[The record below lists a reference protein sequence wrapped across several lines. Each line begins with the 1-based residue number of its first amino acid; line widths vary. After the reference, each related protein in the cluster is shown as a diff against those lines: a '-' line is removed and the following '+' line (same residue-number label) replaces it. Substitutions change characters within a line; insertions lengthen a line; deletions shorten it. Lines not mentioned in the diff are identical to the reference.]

1 MRNKND
7 EPAIETRPEEDPGA
21 KALIA
26 AMQESMDRFEETYR
40 LLATE
45 ALSDDPA
52 P

>member
-1 MRNKND
+1 MRQQDD
-7 EPAIETRPEEDPGA
+7 ELTAETRPEDPGA

-26 AMQESMDRFEETYR
+26 AMEESMERFGETYR

-45 ALSDDPA
+45 ALSDDPN

>member
-1 MRNKND
+1 MRKEDD
-7 EPAIETRPEEDPGA
+7 EPTAETRPEDPGA
-21 KALIA
+21 KALIT
-26 AMQESMDRFEETYR
+26 AMEESMDRFEETYR